1 MTTPDIEELTADDPQ
16 DIMQWLTANSRWLT
30 IATAIVVVGGAAYWI
45 YGQSQRTKEIN
56 ASKALLLAQQSMNSG
71 NPALAKSD
79 LEKMAARYSGTSAG
93 SEGAMLLAQLD
104 FDQAKFQEGI
114 ATLER
119 AAKSAPQPLEAEIRS
134 LMGDG
139 YLSMRNPVAAAK
151 EYERAAELT
160 GHEMDRAS
168 QQARA
173 ARAYTVAADTAKAR
187 QLWEAL
193 SRNTKN
199 LSVAAEAKVRLGELD
214 AKPATK
220 S

>member
-30 IATAIVVVGGAAYWI
+30 IASVVVVVAAASFWI
-45 YGQSQRTKEIN
+45 YTQSQRTKEVN
-56 ASKALLLAQQSMNSG
+56 ASKALLLAQQSMNAG
-71 NPALAKSD
+71 NPGLAKSD
-79 LEKMAARYSGTSAG
+79 LEKMTSRYLGTAAG
-93 SEGAMLLAQLD
+93 SEAAMLLAQLNY
-104 FDQAKFQEGI
+104 DQAKFQEGV
-114 ATLER
+114 AVLER
-119 AAKSAPQPLEAEIRS
+119 AAKAAPQPIEAEIRG

-151 EYERAAELT
+151 EYEHAADLT
-160 GHEMDRAS
+160 DHEMDRAS
-168 QQARA
+168 QRARA

-187 QLWEAL
+187 QLWESL
-193 SRNTKN
+193 SQNTKN
-199 LSVAAEAKVRLGELD
+199 LSVAAEARVRLGELS